1 MIEKKQARALT
12 RKEVIN
18 MLSMIP
24 IDDPDFASVVV
35 TNLMDVI
42 ADQPEANLNTT
53 VQAMLDVAE
62 SMTCPFVL
70 KNKCVKARV
79 KKATQYLKKY
89 KIYDSF
95 RNDVMIELLDEEDEE
110 EQP

>member
-1 MIEKKQARALT
+1 MTIKKQARELT

-18 MLSMIP
+18 MLSLIP
-24 IDDPDFASVVV
+24 IDDPDFASVIV
-35 TNLMDVI
+35 TNLMEVI
-42 ADQPEANLNTT
+42 ADQPEADLNVTI
-53 VQAMLDVAE
+53 QAMLNVAE

-70 KNKCVKARV
+70 KNKHVKARV

-95 RNDVMIELLDEEDEE
+95 YKDVMIELLDGEDKEEL
-110 EQP
+110 P